1 VNSNEAY
8 AHINYDVTIIIDENW
23 TSSSF
28 VMRKRRKKVWQT
40 REIRPPQE
48 VNEVWQTKEVRL
60 SPKSS

>member
-1 VNSNEAY
+1 MIVA
-8 AHINYDVTIIIDENW
+8 IIVHENW

-28 VMRKRRKKVWQT
+28 VMRKKRKKEKKFWQT

-48 VNEVWQTKEVRL
+48 VNEVWQTKELRL

>member
-1 VNSNEAY
+1 
-8 AHINYDVTIIIDENW
+8 
-23 TSSSF
+23 
-28 VMRKRRKKVWQT
+28 MRKKRKEVWQT